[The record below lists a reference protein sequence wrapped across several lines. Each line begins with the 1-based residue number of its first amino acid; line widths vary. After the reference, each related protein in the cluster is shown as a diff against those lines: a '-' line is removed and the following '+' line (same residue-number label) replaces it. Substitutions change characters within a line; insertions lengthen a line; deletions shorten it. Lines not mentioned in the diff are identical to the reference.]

1 MRDWVIKEDF
11 TLRQIVIKLPVAV
24 VLKSSILLL
33 LILFVGNAAALTL
46 VHAFGIGDAWGLVT
60 LFHFDREQNLPTLF
74 SVQLILASSA
84 LAGTKA
90 AAAAPATRDR
100 TGWIAVSLILIFLA
114 IDEFASIH
122 ERVDAALRYYIDGG
136 LLPYAAWP
144 IPYGL
149 AVLLAASLLARW
161 FLALPSRT
169 AVLLTL
175 AAIVYL
181 SGAVGVELVAGDY
194 IAQIDPDH
202 LGVSDLK
209 RDLYASVEETLEL
222 LGLLLLLWTLA
233 RR

>member
-1 MRDWVIKEDF
+1 MGYGFDMGGKRW
-11 TLRQIVIKLPVAV
+11 T
-24 VLKSSILLL
+24 
-33 LILFVGNAAALTL
+33 
-46 VHAFGIGDAWGLVT
+46 
-60 LFHFDREQNLPTLF
+60 HFIWADD
-74 SVQLILASSA
+74 V
-84 LAGTKA
+84 
-90 AAAAPATRDR
+90 
-100 TGWIAVSLILIFLA
+100 
-114 IDEFASIH
+114 
-122 ERVDAALRYYIDGG
+122 
-136 LLPYAAWP
+136 
-144 IPYGL
+144 
-149 AVLLAASLLARW
+149 VLLAASLLARW
-161 FLALPSRT
+161 FLALPWRT